1 MTAAWDNFDAEAQK
15 ADGQPILELFAA
27 EPDRLQ
33 RLTLDAAGLF
43 VDLSKQSWTKA
54 LFEAALGLA
63 TAADLDAAR
72 ARLFGGEVVADYSD
86 ETWEWD
92 GSQWLLRATGLPS
105 GRPSIQHAISYDAKR
120 GRVVMLGGVGID
132 DDDQP
137 IRLEPVAH
145 VGQRSTVTGAPF
157 WPSQAAARPG

>member
-33 RLTLDAAGLF
+33 RLTLDAAGLIL
-43 VDLSKQSWTKA
+43 DLSKQSWTKA

-72 ARLFGGEVVADYSD
+72 ARLFGSEVVNVSEGRAVLH
-86 ETWEWD
+86 TA
-92 GSQWLLRATGLPS
+92 LRAPNGADF
-105 GRPSIQHAISYDAKR
+105 RAK
-120 GRVVMLGGVGID
+120 G
-132 DDDQP
+132 
-137 IRLEPVAH
+137 EPVSAA
-145 VGQRSTVTGAPF
+145 VEAGRAAML
-157 WPSQAAARPG
+157 QALPKLKAALAAQYDR